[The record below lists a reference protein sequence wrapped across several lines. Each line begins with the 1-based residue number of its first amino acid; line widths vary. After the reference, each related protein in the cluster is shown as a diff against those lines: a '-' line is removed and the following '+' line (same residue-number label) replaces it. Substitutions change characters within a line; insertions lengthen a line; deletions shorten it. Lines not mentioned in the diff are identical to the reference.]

1 MTAKSP
7 GPAGAPPPP
16 RARLCLGVTGH
27 REDNAAF
34 TIQRARIESVLTQIL
49 DLIAAAV
56 AAEPPLPGAG
66 VVAPTRL
73 HCLLADGTD
82 QLAANAALALGWELV
97 APLPFGLALNIAIN
111 AHPVSAADASALLAG
126 DADAHACSVA
136 ARDRAARIHALADR
150 ARLFQLADRDAVIS
164 DLLLAKLQDPDDV
177 RKASTFAAESS
188 LRVALAARVMIEQ
201 SDLLLAV
208 WDGVS
213 RAFIGGTGHTIQMAL
228 EAGAPVVWIDANQ
241 PDDWRIL
248 FGPEALAA
256 VHAGTGVR
264 DQDNDRDAELQ
275 VLVRRALRPAA
286 AHRHGDRHK
295 RGSAAGPETL
305 GQETWPVRSRPIW
318 QLYRRIEALFGAESL
333 RLRFR
338 SLRQTYE
345 TPEAIA
351 SGSAARLL
359 EQARALPGQEPGYVA
374 SVEAGI
380 LRRFAWADGVSAQ
393 LSDAYRGSMTA
404 NFLLAPFAI
413 IGGIAYLPFAS
424 SHEKWLFAL
433 FELALL
439 TAILAITVTGQ
450 RRRWHG
456 RWFETR
462 RVAEYL
468 RHGPILLLLGVAR
481 APGRWPLGTDTSWPE
496 WYARHGLR
504 DVGLPRLIVTQSFLR
519 QAVGEL
525 LHDHV
530 IQQRD
535 YHLAKARRLA
545 AVHRNLD
552 RFSEVLFTL
561 AVVSVASYLILKG
574 GGALQLWPKAIAEQL
589 SYVFTF
595 FGVLLPTFGGAIAGI
610 RYFGDFERF
619 SAISR
624 VTAEKLQAVHTRIVQ
639 LLAAPDSALDYG
651 RSADLAHATDD
662 VVVSEIESWQAVFGG
677 KHVTVPV

>member
-1 MTAKSP
+1 MKAKSP
-7 GPAGAPPPP
+7 DPPGAPPPP
-16 RARLCLGVTGH
+16 CARLCLGVTGH

-34 TIQRARIESVLTQIL
+34 TAQRARIESVLAQIL

-56 AAEPPLPGAG
+56 AAEPPSPGTG

-73 HCLLADGTD
+73 HCLLADGVD

-97 APLPFGLALNIAIN
+97 APLPFGLALNVAIN
-111 AHPVSAADASALLAG
+111 AHPVSAADARALLAG
-126 DADAHACSVA
+126 PADAHACSDA
-136 ARDRAARIHALADR
+136 ARERAARIHALAAR

-213 RAFIGGTGHTIQMAL
+213 RAFIGGTGHTIQVAL

-264 DQDNDRDAELQ
+264 DQDDDQDAELQ
-275 VLVRRALRPAA
+275 ALVRRALRPAA
-286 AHRHGDRHK
+286 AHRHGDRHG
-295 RGSAAGPETL
+295 RGFAAGPETL
-305 GQETWPVRSRPIW
+305 AQETWPVRSRPIW

-338 SLRQTYE
+338 NLRQTYE

-351 SGSAARLL
+351 SGSAERLL

-481 APGRWPLGTDTSWPE
+481 APGRWPLGTETSWPE

-504 DVGLPRLIVTQSFLR
+504 DVGLPRLVVTQSFLR

-530 IQQRD
+530 IRQRD

-561 AVVSVASYLILKG
+561 AVVSVAGYLILKG

-624 VTAEKLQAVHTRIVQ
+624 VTAEKLQAVHTRTVQ

>member
-7 GPAGAPPPP
+7 DLTRAPPPP
-16 RARLCLGVTGH
+16 CARLCLGITGH
-27 REDNAAF
+27 REDNSAF
-34 TIQRARIESVLTQIL
+34 TAQRPQIESVLARIL
-49 DLIAAAV
+49 DLITAAV
-56 AAEPPLPGAG
+56 ATEPPLAARG
-66 VVAPTRL
+66 VLAATRL

-82 QLAANAALALGWELV
+82 QLAASAALALGWELV
-97 APLPFGLALNIAIN
+97 APLPFGLALNVAIN
-111 AHPVSAADASALLAG
+111 AHPVSTADARALLAG
-126 DADAHACSVA
+126 PAGGGTCDPSVQE
-136 ARDRAARIHALADR
+136 RAARIYALADR
-150 ARLFQLADRDAVIS
+150 SRLFELADRDAEIS
-164 DLLLAKLQDPDDV
+164 ELLLAKLQDPNDV
-177 RKASTFAAESS
+177 RKAAKFAAESS
-188 LRVALAARVMIEQ
+188 LQVALAARVMIEQ

-208 WDGVS
+208 WDGVT
-213 RAFIGGTGHTIQMAL
+213 RAFIGGTGHTIQAAL
-228 EAGAPVVWIDANQ
+228 EAGAPVVWINANR

-248 FGPEALAA
+248 SGPEALAA
-256 VHAGTGVR
+256 VHAVADVR
-264 DQDNDRDAELQ
+264 NPASARDAALQ
-275 VLVRRALRPAA
+275 VLVRRALRPADV
-286 AHRHGDRHK
+286 HRHGDRH
-295 RGSAAGPETL
+295 GHGFAAGPETL
-305 GQETWPVRSRPIW
+305 AREIWPVRSRPSW

-351 SGSAARLL
+351 SGSASRLL
-359 EQARALPGQEPGYVA
+359 QNARALPGQEADYVA
-374 SVEAGI
+374 SVEAAV

-439 TAILAITVTGQ
+439 TAILAITVSGQ

-468 RHGPILLLLGVAR
+468 RHGPILLLLGVSR
-481 APGRWPLGTDTSWPE
+481 APGRWPLGTETSWPE
-496 WYARHGLR
+496 WYARHALR
-504 DVGLPRLIVTQSFLR
+504 DVGLPRLVVTQSFLR
-519 QAVGEL
+519 QAVSEL

-530 IQQRD
+530 VRQRD

-552 RFSEVLFTL
+552 RFSEILFTL
-561 AVVSVASYLILKG
+561 AVVSVAGYLMLKG
-574 GGALQLWPKAIAEQL
+574 GGALGWWPKAIAEKL

-624 VTAEKLQAVHTRIVQ
+624 VTAEKLQAVHARIVQ

-651 RSADLAHATDD
+651 RSADLAHAADD

-677 KHVTVPV
+677 KNVTVPV

>member
-1 MTAKSP
+1 MMARSP
-7 GPAGAPPPP
+7 EPARAPPPP
-16 RARLCLGVTGH
+16 RPRLCIGVTGH
-27 REDNAAF
+27 RDDNAAF
-34 TIQRARIESVLTQIL
+34 TAQRAPIEAVLARIL

-56 AAEPPLPGAG
+56 AAEPPASATR
-66 VVAPTRL
+66 VIAPTRL
-73 HCLLADGTD
+73 HCLLADGID
-82 QLAANAALALGWELV
+82 QLAATAALARGWELV
-97 APLPFGLALNIAIN
+97 APLPFGLALNVAIN
-111 AHPVSAADASALLAG
+111 AHPVSVAEAHALLAG
-126 DADAHACSVA
+126 RTGAGACSVA
-136 ARDRAARIHALADR
+136 LQDRAARIYALADR
-150 ARLFQLADRDAVIS
+150 ARLFELADRDAMIS
-164 DLLLAKLQDPDDV
+164 ELLLGKLDDPDDI

-208 WDGVS
+208 WDGIS
-213 RAFIGGTGHTIQMAL
+213 RAFIGGTGHTIQVAL

-241 PDDWRIL
+241 PDEWRIL
-248 FGPEALAA
+248 MGPEALAA
-256 VHAGTGVR
+256 VHAGTGVP
-264 DQDNDRDAELQ
+264 DQAADRNAELQ
-275 VLVRRALRPAA
+275 ALVRRALRPAVV
-286 AHRHGDRHK
+286 HTHGKRHG
-295 RGSAAGPETL
+295 GAPVAGPETL
-305 GQETWPVRSRPIW
+305 AQESWPRRSRPIW

-338 SLRQTYE
+338 NLRQTYE
-345 TPEAIA
+345 APDAIG

-359 EQARALPGQEPGYVA
+359 EQARALPGQEPRYVA
-374 SVEAGI
+374 SVEATV

-504 DVGLPRLIVTQSFLR
+504 EVGLPRLVVTQSFLR
-519 QAVGEL
+519 QAVGAL

-530 IQQRD
+530 IRQRD

-561 AVVSVASYLILKG
+561 AVVSVAGYLILKG
-574 GGALQLWPKAIAEQL
+574 GGALRWWPKAIAEQL

-624 VTAEKLQAVHTRIVQ
+624 VTAEKLQTVYARIVQ
-639 LLAAPDSALDYG
+639 LLAVPDSALDYG

>member
-1 MTAKSP
+1 MTAKLP
-7 GPAGAPPPP
+7 GAAGAPPPP

-34 TIQRARIESVLTQIL
+34 TGQRARIESVLAQIL

-56 AAEPPLPGAG
+56 AAEPPLRAAD

-73 HCLLADGTD
+73 YCLLADGTD
-82 QLAANAALALGWELV
+82 QLAANAALTLGWELV
-97 APLPFGLALNIAIN
+97 APLPFGLALNVAIN
-111 AHPVSAADASALLAG
+111 AHPVCAAEVSALLAG
-126 DADAHACSVA
+126 PDDAHACSVA
-136 ARDRAARIHALADR
+136 TWDRAARIHALADR

-164 DLLLAKLQDPDDV
+164 ELLLAKLQDPNDV

-248 FGPEALAA
+248 FGPEALAT

-264 DQDNDRDAELQ
+264 EQDNDRGAELQ
-275 VLVRRALRPAA
+275 GLVRRALRPAA
-286 AHRHGDRHK
+286 AHRHGDRHG
-295 RGSAAGPETL
+295 RGSAAGAETVA
-305 GQETWPVRSRPIW
+305 QEPWPVRSRPIW

-338 SLRQTYE
+338 NLRQTYE

-359 EQARALPGQEPGYVA
+359 EQARALPGQAPGYVA

-504 DVGLPRLIVTQSFLR
+504 EVGLPRLIVTQSFLR
-519 QAVGEL
+519 RAVGEL

-530 IQQRD
+530 IRQRD

-561 AVVSVASYLILKG
+561 AVVSVAGYLILKG
-574 GGALQLWPKAIAEQL
+574 GGALQLWPQAIAEQL

-624 VTAEKLQAVHTRIVQ
+624 VTAEKLQAVHIRIAQ

>member
-1 MTAKSP
+1 MTAKLLD
-7 GPAGAPPPP
+7 PAGAPPPP
-16 RARLCLGVTGH
+16 CARLCVGVTGH
-27 REDNAAF
+27 REDNSAF
-34 TIQRARIESVLTQIL
+34 TAQRAQIESVLARIL
-49 DLIAAAV
+49 DLIGAAV
-56 AAEPPLPGAG
+56 ATEPPSCGRG
-66 VVAPTRL
+66 VLAATRL
-73 HCLLADGTD
+73 HCLLADGAD

-97 APLPFGLALNIAIN
+97 APLPFGLALNVAIN
-111 AHPVSAADASALLAG
+111 AHPVSVADARALLAG
-126 DADAHACSVA
+126 PAGAGACTLAVQE
-136 ARDRAARIHALADR
+136 RAARIYALADR
-150 ARLFQLADRDAVIS
+150 SRLFELADRDAEIS
-164 DLLLAKLQDPDDV
+164 ELLLVKLQNPNDV

-188 LRVALAARVMIEQ
+188 LQVALAARVMIEQ

-213 RAFIGGTGHTIQMAL
+213 RAFIGGTGHTIQAAL
-228 EAGAPVVWIDANQ
+228 EAGAPVVWINANR
-241 PDDWRIL
+241 PEDWRIL

-256 VHAGTGVR
+256 VHAGADAR
-264 DQDNDRDAELQ
+264 NPASDRDAALQ

-286 AHRHGDRHK
+286 THRHGDRH
-295 RGSAAGPETL
+295 GYGLAAGPETL
-305 GQETWPVRSRPIW
+305 AREAWPVRSHPIW

-338 SLRQTYE
+338 NLRQTYE

-359 EQARALPGQEPGYVA
+359 EQARALPGQEAAYVT
-374 SVEAGI
+374 SVEAAV

-481 APGRWPLGTDTSWPE
+481 APGRWPLGTETSWPE
-496 WYARHGLR
+496 WYARHVLR
-504 DVGLPRLIVTQSFLR
+504 DVGLPRLVVTQSFLR
-519 QAVGEL
+519 QAVTEL

-530 IQQRD
+530 IRQRD

-545 AVHRNLD
+545 VVHRNLD
-552 RFSEVLFTL
+552 RFSEILFTL
-561 AVVSVASYLILKG
+561 AVVSVAGYLMLKG
-574 GGALQLWPKAIAEQL
+574 GGALGWWPKAIAEQL

-639 LLAAPDSALDYG
+639 LLAAPDGALDYG
-651 RSADLAHATDD
+651 RSADLAHAADD

-677 KHVTVPV
+677 KNVTVPV